1 MMNERHLF
9 LFGGSPPFNHYSGKK
24 FADLSFGNKGKI
36 AILFLER
43 KGWKAYMPLY
53 TSVLEEYGLHKFLYI
68 PLISNPDVQT
78 IHALK
83 SCTGIIICGGDTEMY
98 QKLMVDSLYEGC
110 LKEMY
115 NRGIPVAGFSAGAL
129 ISPVYCVIP
138 PIDNSKKEHLF
149 LKGLGLVDCVIS
161 VHFSKWKEESNL
173 ISAIK
178 KTNVPIGYGI
188 DDNGVLYFKS
198 EELIDSE
205 SKYYYPY
212 KR

>member
-1 MMNERHLF
+1 
-9 LFGGSPPFNHYSGKK
+9 
-24 FADLSFGNKGKI
+24 
-36 AILFLER
+36 
-43 KGWKAYMPLY
+43 
-53 TSVLEEYGLHKFLYI
+53 
-68 PLISNPDVQT
+68 
-78 IHALK
+78 
-83 SCTGIIICGGDTEMY
+83 
-98 QKLMVDSLYEGC
+98 
-110 LKEMY
+110 MY
-115 NRGIPVAGFSAGAL
+115 NDGIPVAGFSAGAL

-188 DDNGVLYFKS
+188 DDNGVLYFKN